1 MKTNI
6 IIIKYSML
14 HESGVINVYNI
25 IIFSNFIYLFS
36 NFIYLHFLF
45 IYYTIS
51 FCSKFNLLIF
61 QM

>member
-1 MKTNI
+1 
-6 IIIKYSML
+6 ML

-25 IIFSNFIYLFS
+25 MIFSTFIYIF
-36 NFIYLHFLF
+36 YLF

>member
-1 MKTNI
+1 
-6 IIIKYSML
+6 ML

-25 IIFSNFIYLFS
+25 MIFSNFIY
-36 NFIYLHFLF
+36 IFLF

-61 QM
+61 EM

>member
-1 MKTNI
+1 
-6 IIIKYSML
+6 ML

-25 IIFSNFIYLFS
+25 MIFSNFIY
-36 NFIYLHFLF
+36 IFLF

-51 FCSKFNLLIF
+51 FSSKFNILIF